1 VTIIDIKLYID
12 TFHEGIQFML
22 DSDSAQV
29 ENELI
34 AIVPSNE
41 IETRINKIKETTN
54 IAMKF
59 LTSPA
64 FLLAILAGNTSAQL
78 DCSQYQQTI
87 AINDGLHLSYVVV
100 VDDTST
106 GQGTLS
112 AELVYTGLGW
122 VGLGFS
128 ESGQMVPSQA
138 GSSYQAVIGLP
149 GDNVY
154 KYDMSG
160 KSDAGVMK
168 STAQTLTN
176 TAVEQNAT
184 HTSIR
189 FTKALVEDNE
199 LSINSGADNFFIWA
213 YGSSNTLGY
222 HASRGAVTVPLDP
235 CINGNTAPVASP
247 VSSGAPRDTG
257 APVTSAPAA
266 APVAST
272 PTTSEPTFAAQVSN
286 GATGSLDCSGFQQ
299 ELALATG
306 VTFRYTFKLDAT
318 DNTNGVMSAQL
329 VYEGQAWIGVGPS
342 SSVNGAMVP
351 ADAVIGLPGAGNSKS
366 NPGKYTLTS
375 KDISGVTLLDD
386 SRQTLANHK
395 IEQNDTHTVMT
406 FDKILI
412 EANEIPIVL
421 DSEIAFIWAYGYGND
436 LGVHRSRG
444 AVRLA
449 VGACIPGVTPVSGN
463 SAGMLSTPSNY
474 KSFWSAHGFLAG
486 IAWGIL
492 SPLAI
497 GSSLLRDL
505 IPKAGLWF
513 KIHMLLNMTVFVFT
527 VVAFILAVVA
537 QENGK
542 IPGESASHFVGLTHR
557 TVGLVIMIFVSLQ
570 VLGGMLRPH
579 APSKL
584 ANGKIE
590 DKAPIRLMWELVHK
604 GSGYGLLVCGWWQV
618 QSGLNLYAV
627 RFGTKDL
634 SPAFW
639 GVVAAIAG
647 IVAVLYFYSKCL
659 KRKHVSSDAT
669 V

>member
-1 VTIIDIKLYID
+1 
-12 TFHEGIQFML
+12 
-22 DSDSAQV
+22 
-29 ENELI
+29 
-34 AIVPSNE
+34 
-41 IETRINKIKETTN
+41 
-54 IAMKF
+54 MKF

-64 FLLAILAGNTSAQL
+64 FLLAILASNISAQL
-78 DCSQYQQTI
+78 DCSQYQRSVT
-87 AINDGLHLSYVVV
+87 INDGLQLSYVVV

-106 GQGTLS
+106 GQGSLS
-112 AELVYTGLGW
+112 AELVFTGLGW

-128 ESGQMVPSQA
+128 ENGQMVPSQA

-184 HTSIR
+184 HTSVR
-189 FTKALVEDNE
+189 FTKVLIEDNE
-199 LSINSGADNFFIWA
+199 LSLNSGADNYFIWA
-213 YGSSNTLGY
+213 YGYTNTLGY
-222 HASRGAVTVPLDP
+222 HGSRGAVAMTLDHCVGGDALVPP
-235 CINGNTAPVASP
+235 APMPVGAPPPSSAGTPVASIP
-247 VSSGAPRDTG
+247 SN
-257 APVTSAPAA
+257 SAPN
-266 APVAST
+266 APAS
-272 PTTSEPTFAAQVSN
+272 N
-286 GATGSLDCSGFQQ
+286 ATMGSLDCSGFQQ
-299 ELALATG
+299 ELELATG

-318 DNTNGVMSAQL
+318 DTTNGIMSAQL

-351 ADAVIGLPGAGNSKS
+351 ADAVIGLPGASSSKS

-449 VGACIPGVTPVSGN
+449 VGACIPGVTPVSSN
-463 SAGMLSTPSNY
+463 SAGVLSTPSNY

-527 VVAFILAVVA
+527 VVAFVLAVMA
-537 QENGK
+537 QEKGK
-542 IPGESASHFVGLTHR
+542 IPGESASHFVVLTHR
-557 TVGLVIMIFVSLQ
+557 FVGLVIMICVSLQ

-579 APSKL
+579 APRKL
-584 ANGKIE
+584 ANGKME

-604 GSGYGLLVCGWWQV
+604 GSGYGLLACGWWQV

-634 SPAFW
+634 SPASLGF
-639 GVVAAIAG
+639 VAAIAG
-647 IVAVLYFYSKCL
+647 IEAVLYFYVKCL
-659 KRKHVSSDAT
+659 K
-669 V
+669 